1 MALQN
6 PLSLKTDEELMALY
20 QAGEEAAFNVIYER
34 YSGRVY
40 GFLKLK
46 LRNPEGVN
54 EVFQT
59 AFLKLHHARMQYSP
73 HLPFTP
79 WLFTIA
85 RNALI
90 DWCRQK
96 ARQDFLADSV
106 RVEPLIPEKE
116 PAAEPHSHALP
127 DLTLLSEPQRDALRL
142 RYYEEMSFEEISRRL
157 NTSPAN
163 VRQMIS
169 RGIKRLRKTFA
180 AEEGKHEEA

>member
-6 PLSLKTDEELMALY
+6 PLSRKTDEELMALY

-96 ARQDFLADSV
+96 ARQDLLTDSV
-106 RVEPLIPEKE
+106 RVEPLAPERE
-116 PAAEPHSHALP
+116 PAAPHSHALP
-127 DLTLLSEPQRDALRL
+127 DLTLLPEPQRDALRL

-169 RGIKRLRKTFA
+169 RGIKRLRKAFGA
-180 AEEGKHEEA
+180 KEGTHEKA

>member
-6 PLSLKTDEELMALY
+6 PLSRKTDEELMALY

-40 GFLKLK
+40 GFLKMK
-46 LRNPEGVN
+46 LRDSEGVN
-54 EVFQT
+54 EVFQA

-96 ARQDFLADSV
+96 ARQDLLAESV
-106 RVEPLIPEKE
+106 RVEPPAPENE
-116 PAAEPHSHALP
+116 PAAPDSLP
-127 DLTLLSEPQRDALRL
+127 DLTLLPQPQRDALRL

-169 RGIKRLRKTFA
+169 RGIKRLRKAFA
-180 AEEGKHEEA
+180 AKEGTHEKA